1 MTCDDQISNT
11 RGCHTSP
18 EITVILTDTEKSL
31 SYKLQSLLRD
41 SVSQHKTKTENAQRV
56 MTDM

>member
-41 SVSQHKTKTENAQRV
+41 SVSQQKTKAENAQRV

>member
-11 RGCHTSP
+11 RGCHTNP

-41 SVSQHKTKTENAQRV
+41 SVSQHKTKKENAQRV
-56 MTDM
+56 MT